1 MKTSTQFLRSAAGLG
16 LAALCAWLAAEAP
29 SRAADQAARQGAG
42 AFSETTEVTEVQV
55 PVQVVRDGEP
65 VRGLTAA
72 DFEVYDGRKLQKLTG
87 FEVLD
92 LAASPQGA
100 PVAGGVA
107 GVAGMPTALRRHFLF
122 LFDLSFSEPKSILN
136 ARRMVLA
143 MLPSLH
149 PSDLAAVASFSSA
162 NGIKLLVGFTSDR
175 RQVAAA
181 IDNLGQTQLIDRN
194 PDPLQLM
201 AAQLE
206 VSSGT
211 PSRGLSIGMLK
222 NEADQDMA
230 RMSEIGDR
238 QQQQAAIGAFT
249 RSFVDLARLM
259 AGVPGRKQV
268 IYLSEGFDSSL
279 LQGSGNVTDQ
289 SQMAEL
295 SISGQGYV
303 TDSDQRYGQTRGN
316 NLLEKMMEEFR
327 RSDCTIQSID
337 IGGARTETRQPS
349 SALQTQAQ
357 VNVGLRSGLP
367 SSEGAQGGDAPV
379 RPGGEGPLFAMAHDT
394 GGELYHN
401 FNDLGAAMGQ
411 LLKKTGL
418 TYVLSFQPGDAKAD
432 GAYHPLRVTLRKGAG
447 GGRAQIFARAG
458 YYAPKPYGKQTPR
471 ERRLAAAEVVEGG
484 GDGGVLRTAVLAV
497 PFAPAPRAAA
507 RPAAAGPAK
516 AFVPVVIETD
526 GAGLLNGS
534 PGDNMSVEVFA
545 YAIDASGA
553 IQDFFS
559 QRMRFEVAKVM
570 TLLDRTGLKFFGHL
584 DLPPGDYDVRVLVRN
599 AANGDYGLRSQALVV
614 PPPGPT
620 APAEL
625 LPPFF
630 PEAPGRWL
638 MVREAPR
645 AADTDTEPPPYPFV
659 AQGKVY
665 VPALRPV
672 LAPTQEIALALIG
685 FNLPAAAGLEAHA
698 RVLAADGK
706 DLGEGEFRVDGRE
719 ASDAGGAERLTATFR
734 PPSGLAPG
742 EYQLVIS
749 LRGPNGV
756 ACKSFGRFSVAA
768 AAEGARG

>member
-1 MKTSTQFLRSAAGLG
+1 METRKQFLRSAAGLG

-42 AFSETTEVTEVQV
+42 AFAETTEVTEVQV

-92 LAASPQGA
+92 LAAPPPGA
-100 PVAGGVA
+100 PVVA
-107 GVAGMPTALRRHFLF
+107 GVAGIPTALRRHFLF
-122 LFDLSFSEPKSILN
+122 LFDLSFSEPKSIVD

-162 NGIKLLVGFTSDR
+162 SGVKLLLGFTSDR

-181 IDNLGQTQLIDRN
+181 IDNLGQSQLIDRN

-206 VSSGT
+206 VSSGS
-211 PSRGLSIGMLK
+211 PSHFAPSAGVLK

-259 AGVPGRKQV
+259 AAVPGRKQV

-279 LQGSGNVTDQ
+279 LQGSGNAADQ

-337 IGGARTETRQPS
+337 IGGARTQTRQPS

-357 VNVGLRSGLP
+357 VNVGFRTGLP

-418 TYVLSFQPGDAKAD
+418 TYVLSFQPVDAKAD
-432 GAYHPLRVTLRKGAG
+432 GAYHPLRVTLGKGAAG
-447 GGRAQIFARAG
+447 GGRAQVFARAG
-458 YYAPKPYGKQTPR
+458 YYAPKPYGQQTPR
-471 ERRLAAAEVVEGG
+471 ERRLAAAEAVEGG

-497 PFAPAPRAAA
+497 PFAPAPRAAS
-507 RPAAAGPAK
+507 AGPAK

-526 GAGLLNGS
+526 GASLLNGS

-559 QRMRFEVAKVM
+559 QRMRFDVAKVM

-584 DLPPGDYDVRVLVRN
+584 DLPPGDYNVRVLVRN
-599 AANGDYGLRSQALVV
+599 AANGDYGLRSQALLV
-614 PPPGPT
+614 PPPGPP

-645 AADTDTEPPPYPFV
+645 AAGAEPPPYPFV

-672 LAPTQEIALALIG
+672 LAPTQAIALALIG
-685 FNLPAAAGLEAHA
+685 FNLPAADLEVHA

-706 DLGEGEFRVDGRE
+706 DLGEADFRIDGRE

-734 PPSGLAPG
+734 PPPGLVPG
-742 EYQLVIS
+742 DYQLVIS

-756 ACKSFGRFSVAA
+756 ACKSFGRFSMAA
-768 AAEGARG
+768 AVEGARG